1 MSHLIALDERSG
13 RVLVGNPSPY
23 KVPRRPGR
31 GPAPTPIL
39 TGSGS
44 VSMLD
49 AATGTV
55 LRTVVVG
62 RAPLVMAV
70 DDIASHAIILNANDV
85 GPRPGNGSVSIV
97 AITP

>member
-1 MSHLIALDERSG
+1 
-13 RVLVGNPSPY
+13 
-23 KVPRRPGR
+23 
-31 GPAPTPIL
+31 
-39 TGSGS
+39 
-44 VSMLD
+44 MLD
-49 AATGTV
+49 AAAGTL

-70 DDIASHAIILNANDV
+70 DDIAGHAIILNAHDV